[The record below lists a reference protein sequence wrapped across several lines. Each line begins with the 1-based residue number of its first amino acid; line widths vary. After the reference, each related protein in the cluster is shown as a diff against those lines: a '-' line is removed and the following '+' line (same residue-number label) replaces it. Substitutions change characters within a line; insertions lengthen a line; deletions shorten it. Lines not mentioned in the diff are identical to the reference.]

1 MAEFEAV
8 SRFREELRSNNLFRL
23 SVIVF
28 IVHLIVFFFV
38 ELRSLKSS
46 SFMAAFTS
54 TIMLASMILIIGILT
69 VVPNFS
75 LYVGRTLISS
85 SVLIFLA
92 KIIELLAGKSGIFSM
107 VEILIGFT
115 SLMYGMELI
124 KRFKPIVQQQI
135 QRAQAQNQ
143 VRKQ

>member
-1 MAEFEAV
+1 MAELEAV
-8 SRFREELRSNNLFRL
+8 SRFREELRSNSLFRL

-28 IVHLIVFFFV
+28 IAYILVFFFV

-75 LYVGRTLISS
+75 LYVGRTLILSA
-85 SVLIFLA
+85 VLIFLTKA
-92 KIIELLAGKSGIFSM
+92 VELLAGRSGIFSM
-107 VEILIGFT
+107 IEVLIGFA
-115 SLMYGMELI
+115 SLMYGMELA

-135 QRAQAQNQ
+135 QSLQPQNTQ
-143 VRKQ
+143 NKQ

>member
-8 SRFREELRSNNLFRL
+8 SRFREELRSKNLFGL

-38 ELRSLKSS
+38 ELKSLRSS

-54 TIMLASMILIIGILT
+54 TIILASMILIIGILT

-75 LYVGRTLISS
+75 LYVGRTLILSA
-85 SVLIFLA
+85 VLIFLT
-92 KIIELLAGKSGIFSM
+92 KIVELLAGTSGIFSM
-107 VEILIGFT
+107 IE
-115 SLMYGMELI
+115 
-124 KRFKPIVQQQI
+124 
-135 QRAQAQNQ
+135 
-143 VRKQ
+143 